1 MPTRRPPGAV
11 ASAKSSAAA
20 RAFSSRPPSAAP
32 SVRLFALPV
41 APAPPRKWACACS
54 PTTHPGSFRCAL
66 HRGAIGRLPPSPA
79 AAPAAVSS
87 GLSAARRPSMASP
100 LVRIAA
106 VEGDDSVR
114 RALAALVRPS
124 SRPRRRATRSARGP
138 AASPPCL
145 PRRITGTTRH
155 PPPPRRRDFNNT
167 NPSPPLLQA
176 LAAAM
181 AVLFLLRQICLY
193 TTRNSIP

>member
-1 MPTRRPPGAV
+1 MARATTMPTRRPPSAV
-11 ASAKSSAAA
+11 ASAKYST
-20 RAFSSRPPSAAP
+20 AAP

-41 APAPPRKWACACS
+41 APAPPRKRACACS

-66 HRGAIGRLPPSPA
+66 HRGAIGRLPSSPA
-79 AAPAAVSS
+79 APPVPS

-124 SRPRRRATRSARGP
+124 SRPRRRDAFRPRPSRLCAMSY
-138 AASPPCL
+138 AADNRDHETCSSSSPK
-145 PRRITGTTRH
+145 R
-155 PPPPRRRDFNNT
+155 F
-167 NPSPPLLQA
+167 Q
-176 LAAAM
+176 
-181 AVLFLLRQICLY
+181 
-193 TTRNSIP
+193 